1 MIAANLAYLYA
12 EKGLRTVIVDANLR
26 APALHRYLPVTATKG
41 LSDVL
46 KGALPADELADTL
59 GLLLPDERDYETAA
73 GMALEQLRHLPET
86 GEKFRIS
93 GWQFEI
99 IDMDGRKIDKLL
111 ASRVSEGLPGLG

>member
-1 MIAANLAYLYA
+1 MERDDGSWLI
-12 EKGLRTVIVDANLR
+12 
-26 APALHRYLPVTATKG
+26 
-41 LSDVL
+41 S
-46 KGALPADELADTL
+46 GALPADELADTL

-86 GEKFRIS
+86 GEKFRLS